1 MFQLIC
7 TPQSIEQV
15 MFQSKDK
22 PEAIPIILLKI
33 KKEKTSLKT
42 YLPMQGQQVLSGGK
56 GAVVGPHQ
64 QPQQAHL
71 LTAEPS
77 VSAAETNHS
86 YTNIAGIVGIEQQQH
101 SARVMPPD
109 YPLYEVPYQDQQ
121 VQANYQYSTTHY
133 QQVWLISI

>member
-1 MFQLIC
+1 M
-7 TPQSIEQV
+7 
-15 MFQSKDK
+15 
-22 PEAIPIILLKI
+22 
-33 KKEKTSLKT
+33 
-42 YLPMQGQQVLSGGK
+42 LSGGK

-71 LTAEPS
+71 LTADPS

-121 VQANYQYSTTHY
+121 VPANYQYSTTHY
-133 QQVWLISI
+133 QQVWLISKWFCFKRLLGGLVGPKYHIHSVHCTFQLQRYRDANVVVPFDYQRLFY